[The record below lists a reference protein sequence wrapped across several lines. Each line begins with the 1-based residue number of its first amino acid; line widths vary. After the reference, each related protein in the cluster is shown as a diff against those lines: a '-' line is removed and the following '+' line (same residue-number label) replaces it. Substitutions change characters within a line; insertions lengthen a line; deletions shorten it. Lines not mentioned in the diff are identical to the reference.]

1 MKDEESLTVT
11 HVAFAD
17 EKGYNEGRYRG
28 IALVTLSQQNLH
40 SFRCEIQSLLKESDI
55 REFKWEKLSSA
66 RERFA
71 ALKFIDFA
79 IKNASSD
86 SLRIDALTWD
96 TEDRR
101 HKVRRRDDIANLERM
116 YYHLFNYVLC
126 ERWPDGSV
134 WALYPDENTA
144 LKWNTVRDCL
154 EYSSS
159 KTETRKDLFTKGR
172 FILRLKTEF
181 RITQVMPCKSHK
193 EPFVQLADL
202 FAGLAVYSRS
212 SYNRF
217 ESWELSN
224 KKEEL
229 LFPVEQEQLLKLSKS
244 DIERCCVISEFNEKC
259 KNKKLGVSLKTNKG
273 LKTFDVKRHINFW
286 WYEPQHE
293 TDKAPCKIGRGQR

>member
-1 MKDEESLTVT
+1 MKGVADIT

-28 IALVTLSQQNLH
+28 IALVTLPQQNVNPFQH
-40 SFRCEIQSLLKESDI
+40 AIQSLLSESSVN
-55 REFKWEKLSSA
+55 EFKWERLSSA

-71 ALKFIDFA
+71 ALKLVDFA
-79 IKNASSD
+79 VGRASNG
-86 SLRIDALTWD
+86 SLRIDGLTWD
-96 TEDRR
+96 IEDSR
-101 HKVRRRDDIANLERM
+101 HKINKRDDIANLERM
-116 YYHLFNYVLC
+116 YYHLFKHVFC
-126 ERWPDGSV
+126 ERWPDGSI

-144 LKWNTVRDCL
+144 LEWNTVQDFL
-154 EYSSS
+154 EYASTM
-159 KTETRKDLFTKGR
+159 TEIRRDLFTKGR
-172 FILRLKTEF
+172 FILRLKKEF
-181 RITQVMPCKSHK
+181 RIEIVSPCKSHK
-193 EPFVQLADL
+193 EPLIQLADL

-224 KKEEL
+224 KKGEL

-244 DIERCCVISEFNEKC
+244 DIERCRVLSEFNEKC

-273 LKTFDVKRHINFW
+273 LKTFDAKRPINFW

-293 TDKAPCKIGRGQR
+293 ADKAPCKIGKDKK

>member
-1 MKDEESLTVT
+1 MKDKKSSVT
-11 HVAFAD
+11 HIAFAD

-28 IALVTLSQQNLH
+28 IALVTLPQQNLN
-40 SFRCEIQSLLKESDI
+40 SFQREIQSLLTESGV

-71 ALKFIDFA
+71 ALKLIDFA
-79 IKNASSD
+79 IDKALHG

-96 TEDRR
+96 IEDSR
-101 HKVRRRDDIANLERM
+101 HKIQKRDDIANLERM
-116 YYHLFNYVLC
+116 YYHLFKYILC
-126 ERWPDGSV
+126 ERWPDGSI
-134 WALYPDENTA
+134 WSLYPDENTA

-159 KTETRKDLFTKGR
+159 KTEIRRDLFTKGK
-172 FILRLKTEF
+172 FVLRLKQEF
-181 RITQVMPCKSHK
+181 RIEIVFPCKSHE
-193 EPFVQLADL
+193 EPLIQLADL
-202 FAGLAVYSRS
+202 FVGLAVYSRS

-229 LFPVEQEQLLKLSKS
+229 LFFIEQEQPIELSKS
-244 DIERCCVISEFNEKC
+244 DKERCCVLSEFNKKC
-259 KNKKLGVSLKTNKG
+259 KNKKLCVSLKTNKG
-273 LKTFDVKRHINFW
+273 LKTFDTKRPINFW

-293 TDKAPCKIGRGQR
+293 ADKAPCK